1 MWLTAVTQKHV
12 QKMSLHAANHV
23 HLTFLHFIV
32 KDWFIHLCWNL
43 VRMLLMYLRLNL
55 MWKIVASYDLCGKI
69 VANFQKTFLKPRN
82 VCKCMLV
89 EVMAYPN

>member
-12 QKMSLHAANHV
+12 QKMPLHAANHV
-23 HLTFLHFIV
+23 HLTFLHFIL

-55 MWKIVASYDLCGKI
+55 M
-69 VANFQKTFLKPRN
+69 
-82 VCKCMLV
+82 
-89 EVMAYPN
+89 